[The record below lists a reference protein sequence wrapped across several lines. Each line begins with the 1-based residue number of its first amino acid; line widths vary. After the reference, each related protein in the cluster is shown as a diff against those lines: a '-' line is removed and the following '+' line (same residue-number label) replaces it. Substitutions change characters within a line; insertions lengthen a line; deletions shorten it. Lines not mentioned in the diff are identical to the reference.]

1 MLSTHIDVIK
11 QGAVI
16 NVPFTTGDIRALQMI
31 LLKNLDNQVQLDQ
44 TSWDTIEQL
53 CSKVDE
59 CAKDQNLTQS
69 REISF

>member
-1 MLSTHIDVIK
+1 MLNTHIDVIK

-53 CSKVDE
+53 CSKVDQ